1 MTEAHHSVLEERHY
15 KMASVGEIRIRQAC
29 IECINACLTSDL
41 RQGTVSRIAHLASE
55 ITS

>member
-29 IECINACLTSDL
+29 IECINACLTSEL
-41 RQGTVSRIAHLASE
+41 GQGTVSRIAHLASE